1 MSPSWQARC
10 LNASVRWLVRRRRW
24 GADERAVVRRA
35 RRLFGAPGPYRW
47 LRTLGL
53 NVRPVN
59 DRDGGG
65 DGAVRGEWIEPEGAD
80 KGAGD
85 GKVIFYIHG
94 GGFVSCSAATHRP
107 ITASLARLTRRRV
120 FSLDYR
126 LAPEHRYPA
135 ALDDAVAAYRWLL
148 ARENIPAHAISFA
161 GDSAGGGLVLA
172 CLLRVRGA
180 GLPLPACAVCFS
192 PWTDLAGASESQ
204 RFNDGLCAMF
214 RTENNDEFAPAYLG
228 DASPR
233 DPYASPAYADFEGL
247 PPILLQVGSTE
258 LLLDD
263 ARRVHRKIQAAR
275 GACRLEIYE
284 DVVHGWQMLDGFV
297 PEARAAL
304 RQAASFILDPSPSDG
319 GNAKLQP

>member
-10 LNASVRWLVRRRRW
+10 LNASVRWFVRRKRW
-24 GADERAVVRRA
+24 GADERAVARRA
-35 RRLFGAPGPYRW
+35 RRLFGAPVPFQR
-47 LRTLGL
+47 LRTLGV

-59 DRDGGG
+59 ERSDGDGG
-65 DGAVRGEWIEPEGAD
+65 DGFVRGEWIEPER
-80 KGAGD
+80 AGVD
-85 GKVIFYIHG
+85 GGVIFYIHG
-94 GGFVSCSAATHRP
+94 GGYVSCSPATHRP

-148 ARENIPAHAISFA
+148 AHENIPPRAISLA
-161 GDSAGGGLVLA
+161 GDSAGGGLVLG
-172 CLLRVRGA
+172 CLLRVRDA

-192 PWTDLAGASESQ
+192 PWTDLAGTGESQ
-204 RFNDGLCAMF
+204 HLNDGLCAMF
-214 RTENNDEFAPAYLG
+214 HTENNAEFAPAYLG

-233 DPYASPAYADFEGL
+233 DPYASPVYADLAGL
-247 PPILLQVGSTE
+247 SPLLLQVGSTE

-263 ARRVHRKIQAAR
+263 ARRVHRKIQAAH
-275 GACRLEIYE
+275 GTSRLEIYE
-284 DVVHGWQMLDGFV
+284 DVAHCWQMLYGFV

-304 RQAASFILDPSPSDG
+304 RQAASFIREH
-319 GNAKLQP
+319 